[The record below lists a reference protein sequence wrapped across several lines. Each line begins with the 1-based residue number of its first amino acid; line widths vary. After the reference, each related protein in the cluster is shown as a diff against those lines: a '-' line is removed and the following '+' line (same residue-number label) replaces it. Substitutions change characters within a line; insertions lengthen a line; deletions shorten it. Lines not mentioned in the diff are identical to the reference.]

1 MRMQANSC
9 RMSYTSLAVQPPS
22 DSLSEDCNNNNHNNN
37 SNNNSNNSGH
47 IHSTISEKGEH
58 TTFKINKNECIKT

>member
-37 SNNNSNNSGH
+37 SNNSGH

-58 TTFKINKNECIKT
+58 TML